1 MYGLFGKYRSRER
14 PVRRLLAVNSG
25 ERECRSVV
33 VAVRWIYLEG
43 RTKTGFPD
51 GLNERYEREEQK
63 NGSRCFGE

>member
-1 MYGLFGKYRSRER
+1 MYGLFGKDRSRER

-25 ERECRSVV
+25 ERECRPVV

-43 RTKTGFPD
+43 GTKTGFPD